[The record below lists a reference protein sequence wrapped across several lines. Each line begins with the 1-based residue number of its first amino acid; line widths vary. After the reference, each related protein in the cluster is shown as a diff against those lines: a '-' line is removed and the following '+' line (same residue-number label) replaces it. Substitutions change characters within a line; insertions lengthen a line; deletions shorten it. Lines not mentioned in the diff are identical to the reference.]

1 MSTDS
6 IEFAGDIGIDK
17 LSIQSVDGTE
27 FSIINQIVAIQ
38 IFEDLFSPFITGSII
53 IKDSMDLINTVPIIG
68 QELLNIDISTPSLK
82 DKGGRINTQFF
93 MYRIKNRE
101 YLGDKTVMFELDF
114 ISKEAIVDSNTKLS
128 KRYKGKISDIA
139 ATIMSDQEVQFDN
152 SKKVLIEETY
162 NDTVYI
168 SNYWSPIKNMNYLAS
183 QAINKD
189 KSPSY
194 IFFENRDGFNFVTL
208 NSLVTSPTVVQEF
221 NYNSFT
227 RQITRINA
235 LRAIEMDFKRV
246 HTISVR
252 DGVNTLNRIH
262 DGFMGS
268 LLITTDITTKTYNE
282 QYHNALVGFTA
293 AKHLNQY
300 PLVSSK
306 FPISPGAKI
315 IVEPKAAQ
323 TFIGYQDFTN
333 TDILQQRLYEIHE
346 KNDFVLNIVVAG
358 RLDYTVGQLVK
369 LDTVKVRPI
378 KKSESNDEIKDNIY
392 SGQYIITAIN
402 HYITRKSHECNME
415 IAKDSYIKDFSQD
428 SGGVQ

>member
-1 MSTDS
+1 MSKNS
-6 IEFAGDIGIDK
+6 IDFAGDISIDK
-17 LSIQSVDGTE
+17 VSIQSVDGTE
-27 FSIINQIVAIQ
+27 FSIANQIVAIQ
-38 IFEDLFSPFITGSII
+38 IFEDLYSPFITGTII

-68 QELLNIDISTPSLK
+68 QELLNIDISTPSLQN
-82 DKGGRINTQFF
+82 KGGRINSQFF

-128 KRYKGKISDIA
+128 RRYKGKISDIV

-152 SKKVLIEETY
+152 SKRVIVEETY
-162 NDTVYI
+162 NDTIYI
-168 SNYWSPIKNMNYLAS
+168 SNYWSPVKNMNYLCSLAF
-183 QAINKD
+183 NKE

-194 IFFENRDGFNFVTL
+194 IFFENRDGFNFVSL
-208 NSLVTSPTVVQEF
+208 NSLVSSPTIMQKF

-227 RQITRINA
+227 RHITKTNAMRDIELDFQRI
-235 LRAIEMDFKRV
+235 

-252 DGVNTLNRIH
+252 DGVNTLNRVH

-268 LLITTDITTKTYNE
+268 ILMTTDITTKTYDE
-282 QYHNALVGFTA
+282 KYHNALIGFTA
-293 AKHLNQY
+293 AKHLNDY
-300 PLVSSK
+300 SLVSYK

-323 TFIGYQDFTN
+323 TFIGYQDVTN
-333 TDILQQRLYEIHE
+333 TDTLQQRLYEIHE

-358 RLDYTVGQLVK
+358 RLDYTVGQLVTI
-369 LDTVKVRPI
+369 DTVKVRPI
-378 KKSESNDEIKDNIY
+378 KKSETNDDIQDKIY
-392 SGQYIITAIN
+392 SGKYIVTAIN
-402 HYITRKSHECNME
+402 HYITREKHECNME

-428 SGGVQ
+428 SGVK